1 MSIQLES
8 GVSVYDPSQHSRC
21 EFFGVTQVHGKY
33 VGKKFVCGNIAFS
46 NPYSANMFS
55 FVWRHYSPEI
65 AKATVLLFE
74 QKMVESAPIAYLK
87 FVQIDWSALFSKGA
101 VALDWVGIVTEVA
114 VALAGCAFVSLYQ
127 DSSVGE
133 FNPYS
138 PKEDVDVYVQY
149 AIAYWAKHPSYGP
162 AYKKLI

>member
-8 GVSVYDPSQHSRC
+8 GVAIYDPAKHLRC
-21 EFFGVTQVHGKY
+21 EFLGVNQVHGKY
-33 VGKKFVCGNIAFS
+33 VSRKFVCGNIAFS

-55 FVWRHYSPEI
+55 FLFRRYAPDV
-65 AKATVLLFE
+65 ANATVLLFE
-74 QKMVESAPIAYLK
+74 QKMVESAPVAYLK
-87 FVQIDWSALFSKGA
+87 FVQIDWVTLFTKGA
-101 VALDWVGIVTEVA
+101 LELDWVGIVTDVA
-114 VALAGCAFVSLYQ
+114 VALAGCAFISTYQ

-138 PKEDVDVYVQY
+138 PKEDREVYVQY
-149 AIAYWAKHPSYGP
+149 AIAYWTKHPTYGP